1 MKLRLTVIL
10 LVVFAILI
18 SGCGKN
24 KKEEEKTAESETPV
38 TTTTTTTQ
46 QVPEINTAKV
56 KQAIGAFPD
65 FSSKIKEISSQDV
78 PTTQEDMEAM
88 QKKNLDEME
97 TFAKSKGFDNM
108 QDFYTYMSVIIYL
121 YQLHETANNLD
132 SLLAQLPAEQRESDE
147 TKQGVEELKK
157 KYAEAKVTYGDSIF
171 NIVINNKSKIET
183 FFLEQQQI
191 QAQQMSKFG
200 QPQAQVQ
207 PAQQAAAQKTTQAPP
222 PTPQPTSKKVKKTK

>member
-1 MKLRLTVIL
+1 MKLRFAVIL
-10 LVVFAILI
+10 LAVFAILI
-18 SGCGKN
+18 AGCGKS
-24 KKEEEKTAESETPV
+24 KKEEEKTAEVETSV
-38 TTTTTTTQ
+38 TTTTTTQ
-46 QVPEINTAKV
+46 QVPEIKAAKV
-56 KQAIGAFPD
+56 EQAISAFPS
-65 FSSKIKEISSQDV
+65 FSVKIKEISSQDV

-97 TFAKSKGFDNM
+97 AFAKLKGFDNM

-132 SLLAQLPAEQRESDE
+132 SLLAQLPAEQRESDD

-171 NIVINNKSKIET
+171 NIVIRNKTKIEA

-200 QPQAQVQ
+200 QPQTQVQ
-207 PAQQAAAQKTTQAPP
+207 PSQQAAAQKPTQTPP
-222 PTPQPTSKKVKKTK
+222 ATPQPTAPKKVKKTK